1 MSVLLEHDS
10 QRPVQSHLDELT
22 WRTTL
27 VFATVAVFTVLWSL
41 QVDAF
46 LDAVLT
52 GLQPCSGD
60 CLNVYDPAQWS
71 AVRWLA
77 CLILGVLSSVPL
89 ILFQMLQ
96 FSKPGLLPSEYNALR
111 RWLASTAVLLVGGSY
126 LMMTEVLPKLYQFGF
141 EQHHR
146 AGLVAQYSAVDM
158 LLVGAFCIWSFL
170 IVVAT
175 WNAVAVLG
183 FFGVL
188 NAQTADFWRLRL
200 YDMGT
205 LLLILSIPGHASA
218 MLLPLLATY
227 WTSSELIGQRW
238 FNKPVAVN
246 GTASLRLDAEG
257 RRRRVSM
264 VDCSCEGANGHH
276 GHATVPGCS
285 TVDVVSLCTEPS
297 SRTNLIEHVM
307 HANITDIVIT
317 GCDGTPCPASLHQN
331 MARLDVSVHG
341 LNLMSLQNKRVT
353 SPHPDIDVR
362 SAFYSIPSL
371 FTAPVR
377 DSMLMSLIEEK
388 AWLQE
393 DIHLL
398 SGGNEVEWGTYQP
411 ANCVLVP
418 PCKTTRS

>member
-10 QRPVQSHLDELT
+10 QRSVQSHLDELT

-41 QVDAF
+41 QVDAV

-89 ILFQMLQ
+89 ILFQILQ

-111 RWLASTAVLLVGGSY
+111 RWLALTSVLLVAGSY
-126 LMMTEVLPKLYQFGF
+126 SMMTEVLPNLYQFGF
-141 EQHHR
+141 EQHDR

-158 LLVGAFCIWSFL
+158 LSVAMFCIWSFL

-175 WNAVAVLG
+175 WSAVAVLG

-188 NAQTADFWRLRL
+188 NAQTADLGRLRV
-200 YDMGT
+200 YGMGT

-227 WTSSELIGQRW
+227 WTTSELIGQRW
-238 FNKPVAVN
+238 FNNSVAIN
-246 GTASLRLDAEG
+246 GTASVRLDAEG

-276 GHATVPGCS
+276 GHANVSGCS
-285 TVDVVSLCTEPS
+285 TVNVVSLCTEPT
-297 SRTNLIEHVM
+297 SRTNLLEHVM
-307 HANITDIVIT
+307 HSNITDVVIT
-317 GCDGTPCPASLHQN
+317 GCDGTACPASLHEN
-331 MARLDVSVHG
+331 MAQLNVSVHG
-341 LNLMSLQNKRVT
+341 LNLMSLQNKRIG

-377 DSMLMSLIEEK
+377 ESMLLRLIEDK
-388 AWLQE
+388 AWLRE

-398 SGGNEVEWGTYQP
+398 SGENEDEWGTYHP
-411 ANCVLVP
+411 PSTVLIP
-418 PCKTTRS
+418 PCKTTGS